1 MRIVDGLQLIA
12 ATASI
17 VSFLAT
23 PLTASG
29 ADIDWKR
36 ITRLQDQAF
45 LDYVKT
51 LDLHGQQAIDFWKKV
66 PLSRANRQIN
76 RIFRKE
82 AFGIYMNKYP
92 RSGAQ
97 ETGAG
102 FEAGAGTE
110 IRGPISQQKLKLPF
124 TSYYPLPEGPVGD
137 PSRTYRIG
145 YSIHGFSHP
154 WLLSNAESAMWE
166 ADRHPNV
173 ELTVVDAEFDND
185 KQVEQIN
192 AWTREKLDGILVWP
206 IEEAPTG
213 PPIAEATAAGI
224 PTVTV
229 DRMAGT
235 RQVRSQVT
243 GNFPANGA
251 QQGAYLVHR
260 LMQESGEI
268 KGNVLMIRKP
278 PGSTADSMR
287 TGHFLKVISYFPGL
301 TILGSRHNSSSR
313 VDSRRQVLDA
323 LAEHPDIDVIFC
335 TGAEQA
341 MGAVAAVSEAD
352 RWNSRSGGKRII
364 ILSNDDLSEALQAMQ
379 QDKIAVTAPYTPLLG
394 SLGLRVLL
402 KSIAG
407 EEIPRNVTTPD
418 LPMIT
423 REKQNI
429 FGIETM
435 SVEEWLP
442 YAYGRH

>member
-1 MRIVDGLQLIA
+1 MGITDRIRIIAASALIA
-12 ATASI
+12 CSLALPHP
-17 VSFLAT
+17 VSG
-23 PLTASG
+23 SN
-29 ADIDWKR
+29 IDWQR
-36 ITRLQDQAF
+36 ITRLKDQAF
-45 LDYVKT
+45 LDYVRT
-51 LDLHGQQAIDFWKKV
+51 LDLRGQEAIDFWKKI
-66 PLSRANRQIN
+66 PLSQANRQVN

-82 AFGIYMNKYP
+82 AFRIYMNKYP
-92 RSGAQ
+92 RGRQKSG
-97 ETGAG
+97 GGFKAG
-102 FEAGAGTE
+102 MGTE
-110 IRGPISQQKLKLPF
+110 IQGPISQQQLKLPF
-124 TSYYPLPEGPVGD
+124 TNVYPMPEGPFGD
-137 PSRTYRIG
+137 PNRTYRIG

-173 ELTVVDAEFDND
+173 ELTLADAKFDND

-206 IEEAPTG
+206 MQEAPTG

-235 RQVRSQVT
+235 RRVRSQVT

-260 LMQESGEI
+260 LIQESGEV
-268 KGNVLMIRKP
+268 KGNILMIRKP

-301 TILGSRHNSSSR
+301 KILGSRHNSSSR
-313 VDSRRQVLDA
+313 ADSRRQVLEA
-323 LAEHPDIDVIFC
+323 LTEYPDIDVIFC

-341 MGAVAAVSEAD
+341 MGAVAAVSKAG
-352 RWNSRSGGKRII
+352 RWNSRSGGRRII
-364 ILSNDDLSEALQAMQ
+364 ILSNDDLYEALLAMK

-394 SLGLRVLL
+394 GLSLRVLL

-407 EEIPRNVTTPD
+407 EKIPRNVTTPD

-435 SVEEWLP
+435 SIEEWLP
-442 YAYGRH
+442 YSYGRH

>member
-1 MRIVDGLQLIA
+1 
-12 ATASI
+12 
-17 VSFLAT
+17 
-23 PLTASG
+23 
-29 ADIDWKR
+29 
-36 ITRLQDQAF
+36 
-45 LDYVKT
+45 
-51 LDLHGQQAIDFWKKV
+51 
-66 PLSRANRQIN
+66 
-76 RIFRKE
+76 
-82 AFGIYMNKYP
+82 
-92 RSGAQ
+92 
-97 ETGAG
+97 
-102 FEAGAGTE
+102 
-110 IRGPISQQKLKLPF
+110 
-124 TSYYPLPEGPVGD
+124 
-137 PSRTYRIG
+137 
-145 YSIHGFSHP
+145 
-154 WLLSNAESAMWE
+154 MWE

-173 ELTVVDAEFDND
+173 ELTLADAEFDND

-206 IEEAPTG
+206 MQEAPTG

-251 QQGAYLVHR
+251 QQGAYLIHR
-260 LMQESGEI
+260 LIQETGEV
-268 KGNVLMIRKP
+268 KGNILMIRKP

-301 TILGSRHNSSSR
+301 KILGSRHNSSSR
-313 VDSRRQVLDA
+313 ADSRRQVLGA
-323 LAEHPDIDVIFC
+323 LTEHPDIDVIFC

-341 MGAVAAVSEAD
+341 MGAVAAVSEAG
-352 RWNSRSGGKRII
+352 RWNSRGDGRRII
-364 ILSNDDLSEALQAMQ
+364 ILSNDDLYEALLAMK

-394 SLGLRVLL
+394 GLSLRVLL

-407 EEIPRNVTTPD
+407 EKIPRNVTTPD

-435 SVEEWLP
+435 SIEEWLP
-442 YAYGRH
+442 YSYGRH